1 MLTPSPDISGPVP
14 GPIAKIA
21 YRLVD
26 ALKSVGYAVDTEL
39 WGRHQREEGPV
50 QKVTG
55 RAADLVR
62 IRRRISR
69 GSYDL
74 VFVHTTHD
82 WRALCRDLL
91 LVLPSAASV
100 RWVPMFHGSR
110 SDWLVRP
117 GRRLFKLATR
127 SLLRRT
133 SAVLLESSQ
142 EVMEWR
148 RFYERASY
156 YQVANAFVPLNQEG
170 PESSGVTRSPVPSE
184 ILFVGRLTREKG
196 VYELLEAFAAVRSS
210 RACRLTVVGEGPEA
224 EKLQGLASEL
234 GVAGDV
240 EVTGYLPDGELI
252 HAYERADIFVLPS
265 HSEGLPTVLLEAM
278 SFGLAIVTTNIRGAA
293 DYLIEGENVLFVP
306 PEMPDALAEALRR
319 LLDDEGLR
327 RMQGENNMRRVE
339 DFAPSRVVVAYE
351 RVFDQVLGRGLLA
364 AGEAGSAFGEE
375 GL

>member
-1 MLTPSPDISGPVP
+1 MLAPNPDISGPVP
-14 GPIAKIA
+14 GPIARIA

-26 ALKSVGYAVDTEL
+26 VLKSVGYAVDTEL

-50 QKVTG
+50 RKVVG
-55 RAADLVR
+55 RAADLLR

-91 LVLPSAASV
+91 LVLPSAANV
-100 RWVPMFHGSR
+100 RWVLLFHGSR
-110 SDWLVRP
+110 SDRLVRP

-133 SAVLLESSQ
+133 AAVLLLSSE
-142 EVMEWR
+142 EVMEWG
-148 RFYERASY
+148 RFYQRGNY
-156 YQVANAFVPLNQEG
+156 YQVANAFMPLNQEG
-170 PESSGVTRSPVPSE
+170 PEPSDVTHSRGLPE

-196 VYELLEAFAAVRSS
+196 LYELVEAFATVRA
-210 RACRLTVVGEGPEA
+210 RRECRLRVVGEGPEA
-224 EKLQGLASEL
+224 ARLQALSSEL

-240 EVTGYLPDGELI
+240 EFTGYLPESELS
-252 HAYERADIFVLPS
+252 HVYQEADIFVLPS

-278 SFGLAIVTTNIRGAA
+278 SFGLAVVTTDIRGAT

-306 PEMPDALAEALRR
+306 PRRPDALAEALLR
-319 LLDDEGLR
+319 LLGDEGLR
-327 RMQGENNMRRVE
+327 RAQGENNVRRVE

-351 RVFDQVLGRGLLA
+351 RVFDQVLGRTPIAKGDL
-364 AGEAGSAFGEE
+364 GSTFGEE